1 MWRYWGGEAALAG
14 GDLAVARGWADDAV
28 SATKGIYL
36 SWALTGR
43 ARVLLA
49 QGEPKQAE
57 TDARDALTRAAEFE
71 AHICVPDI
79 LEVLA
84 DLAGEA
90 GSHHEAA
97 RLCGA
102 AKAIRERMGAVR
114 FKVYDA
120 GYQASVTALR
130 DAMGEKDFDA
140 AWAEGAA
147 LSTEEAIAYAQR
159 GHGERKRPTNGWESL
174 TPAERDVVRLVSE
187 GLANNDIATRLFVS
201 PRTVQTHLTHVY
213 TKLDLTSRVQLAQE
227 AARHA

>member
-1 MWRYWGGEAALAG
+1 
-14 GDLAVARGWADDAV
+14 V
-28 SATKGIYL
+28 
-36 SWALTGR
+36 
-43 ARVLLA
+43 
-49 QGEPKQAE
+49 
-57 TDARDALTRAAEFE
+57 
-71 AHICVPDI
+71 
-79 LEVLA
+79 
-84 DLAGEA
+84 
-90 GSHHEAA
+90 
-97 RLCGA
+97 
-102 AKAIRERMGAVR
+102 VR

-159 GHGERKRPTNGWESL
+159 GHGERKRPTNVWESL

-213 TKLDLTSRVQLAQE
+213 TKLGLTSRVQLAQE
-227 AARHA
+227 AARHASRVTSVDS